1 MELLDE
7 GIPSALLNVSATK
20 QDLLKRP
27 FERVGQSVLF
37 MNLMAKS
44 HFLRN
49 SFIHNDSIPG
59 YICFI

>member
-27 FERVGQSVLF
+27 FERVGPECPFHEPHGKVTFFKKQFHS
-37 MNLMAKS
+37 
-44 HFLRN
+44 
-49 SFIHNDSIPG
+49 DSIPG